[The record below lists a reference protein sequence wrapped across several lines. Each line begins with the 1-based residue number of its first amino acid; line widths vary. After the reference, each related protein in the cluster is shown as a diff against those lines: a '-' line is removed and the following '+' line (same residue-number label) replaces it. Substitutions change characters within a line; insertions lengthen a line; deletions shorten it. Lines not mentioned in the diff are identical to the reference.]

1 MVPYGW
7 TLGLVIGLVVV
18 VAVVA
23 LVTPILVLAYKIG
36 TQARQLDEALGRARE
51 NTAGLAGLNATI
63 DHATEIIG
71 GLQRG
76 RARLGG
82 WRCCPSCR
90 MGRSPT
96 GRVILVLGAVVI
108 VAVVVLLSLL
118 VAFVK
123 RIDAGV
129 DAIAGTL
136 TAITENTAD
145 TKLITATGDGLDLVL
160 AEGLQHHLFL
170 GRVVGKV

>member
-23 LVTPILVLAYKIG
+23 LVTPILVLAYKSG
-36 TQARQLDEALGRARE
+36 TQARELDAALSRARE
-51 NTAGLAGLNATI
+51 NTAGLAGLSTTI

-82 WRCCPSCR
+82 
-90 MGRSPT
+90 
-96 GRVILVLGAVVI
+96 
-108 VAVVVLLSLL
+108 
-118 VAFVK
+118 
-123 RIDAGV
+123 
-129 DAIAGTL
+129 
-136 TAITENTAD
+136 
-145 TKLITATGDGLDLVL
+145 
-160 AEGLQHHLFL
+160 
-170 GRVVGKV
+170 